1 MRFLQTEQL
10 QIALGGRT
18 LLDCLDWTVRRGEF
32 WCVLGKNGVGKSSL
46 LYALSGLLPHA
57 AGRLLLAG
65 EPIASLTAATL
76 AKRRGLMLQHQAD
89 AFSHS
94 VLDTVL
100 IGRAP
105 YRISRAWDDTADLD
119 AAHAA
124 LARVGLGEKAG
135 ADITRLSGGERQRVA
150 LASLLAQDPDL
161 MLMDEPTAHQDVA
174 QQLSVM
180 RLARDLAT
188 SHAIVASCHDVNLAA
203 RFATHAL
210 VLGEGQHWMGPVDEV
225 MTADILAQAFSC
237 QFSLQGGLLV
247 AQ

>member
-1 MRFLQTEQL
+1 MQFLQTEKL

-18 LLDCLDWTVRRGEF
+18 LVDRLYWTVRRGEF

-65 EPIASLTAATL
+65 ESIASLSAATL
-76 AKRRGLMLQHQAD
+76 ARRRGLMLQQQAD

-105 YRISRAWDDTADLD
+105 YRISRAWDDTADLH

-124 LARVGLGEKAG
+124 LARLGLSEQAS

-150 LASLLAQDPDL
+150 LATLLAQDPDL
-161 MLMDEPTAHQDVA
+161 MLMDEPTAH
-174 QQLSVM
+174 
-180 RLARDLAT
+180 
-188 SHAIVASCHDVNLAA
+188 
-203 RFATHAL
+203 
-210 VLGEGQHWMGPVDEV
+210 
-225 MTADILAQAFSC
+225 
-237 QFSLQGGLLV
+237 
-247 AQ
+247 

>member
-1 MRFLQTEQL
+1 
-10 QIALGGRT
+10 
-18 LLDCLDWTVRRGEF
+18 
-32 WCVLGKNGVGKSSL
+32 
-46 LYALSGLLPHA
+46 
-57 AGRLLLAG
+57 
-65 EPIASLTAATL
+65 
-76 AKRRGLMLQHQAD
+76 
-89 AFSHS
+89 
-94 VLDTVL
+94 L

-105 YRISRAWDDTADLD
+105 YRISRAWGDTADLD

-210 VLGEGQHWMGPVDEV
+210 VLGEGQHWIGPVDEV

>member
-105 YRISRAWDDTADLD
+105 HRISRAWDDTADLD

-124 LARVGLGEKAG
+124 LALVGLGEKAG

-174 QQLSVM
+174 QQLSVWRVIWRQAM
-180 RLARDLAT
+180 RSWRAVTRLSWRRALRPMRWCSARDSIGWGRLT
-188 SHAIVASCHDVNLAA
+188 
-203 RFATHAL
+203 R
-210 VLGEGQHWMGPVDEV
+210 
-225 MTADILAQAFSC
+225 
-237 QFSLQGGLLV
+237 
-247 AQ
+247 

>member
-1 MRFLQTEQL
+1 
-10 QIALGGRT
+10 
-18 LLDCLDWTVRRGEF
+18 
-32 WCVLGKNGVGKSSL
+32 
-46 LYALSGLLPHA
+46 
-57 AGRLLLAG
+57 
-65 EPIASLTAATL
+65 
-76 AKRRGLMLQHQAD
+76 
-89 AFSHS
+89 
-94 VLDTVL
+94 L